1 MRRVNEPLAKSI
13 FVGLIIG
20 LSLFLTALV
29 LDDASSIVEHFKRLI
44 SEATH
49 SKRLAES
56 PKLWHKATA
65 ISIND
70 GLIITISLFCALI
83 ATFTLAFLPDKNRP
97 LIGKLWP
104 IYPHI
109 LDDHNLSRKDD
120 HIHLVS
126 GHVPFH
132 GRDGLLN
139 ELLRK
144 IQTCERNKYITISAN
159 PGMGKTRLG
168 IELMRMMRNAGW
180 DTGFLKLDVTPEVLS
195 RFRFR
200 RKTLVFIDDADARS
214 HLWQLVGSLL
224 EREPLVI
231 VVLAGQCLSKPPAFD
246 LDHPDMTIIF
256 RLLHECSLQKLPYKA
271 LTAISPKASLD
282 DLQKCDGNP
291 GALLYVED
299 AATDM
304 LFHAEQIHTLAKHM
318 NALDLL
324 KLSVFCGPLSY
335 AEMPPELVSRKPLAT
350 LCLIFRGTRV
360 RILDGTIPA
369 IQPCMMADEIAF
381 ILLQNMGDDDLRQL
395 IASHVKLNP
404 HALRSRIANLLKN
417 RWPSAKRM
425 ATAEKLSHLFNQ
437 MAPEFSIAREH
448 EARLIASALE
458 GDHPFDVRIAARR
471 IEELW
476 FSSPDNENLFR
487 LYAESVPKLQE
498 KLADLGLTDDAREVF
513 QRFYGHTRSANL
525 PQLRQSDEYRRM
537 AMASLLTCYKAK
549 VDDAL
554 GNTLYIRCQEELEQ
568 ALNDINIGNAAST
581 MHLFLAMIY
590 DAGQRKNETELE
602 KLTSMV
608 MKFMEHPACGASV
621 PVHRI
626 FFEIARSASSFYARL
641 DRPGLIQAWLD
652 RAKQVN
658 RNFNSAVDT
667 QMLMAEAHMA
677 TELMLTNASLGKM
690 TDMEEAAKQF
700 RSLAARIPINSR
712 RALEPTWATM
722 ASAAITCYRE
732 YGRLGDVE
740 RWAKNLMS
748 MPTEKANSV
757 KQHEQNQV
765 EIMRSEV
772 KMIATVIETFLENE
786 HPEAAE
792 RWALNMTE
800 VMNRMPGYECRQC
813 VEAQM
818 QTALKMI
825 NYYAIKDYSKLPIW
839 GHRLTVIMEKPLSNW
854 NAKIAIIAME
864 ATKTLITAAL
874 VHGRKDMAMK
884 WQDTA
889 DAISVKF
896 GEQPDI
902 RRLHEKIKSNRIL
915 INA

>member
-1 MRRVNEPLAKSI
+1 MRRANEPLAKSI

-29 LDDASSIVEHFKRLI
+29 LDDASSIVEHFKLLI
-44 SEATH
+44 SDATH

-56 PKLWHKATA
+56 PTLWHKATA

-70 GLIITISLFCALI
+70 GLIITISVFCALI
-83 ATFTLAFLPDKNRP
+83 ATFTLAFLPNKSRP

-109 LDDHNLSRKDD
+109 LDDHNLGRKDD

-126 GHVPFH
+126 QHVPFH

-139 ELLRK
+139 ELFRK
-144 IQTCERNKYITISAN
+144 IQTCESNKYITISAN

-168 IELMRMMRNAGW
+168 IELMRIMRNAGW
-180 DTGFLKLDVTPEVLS
+180 DTGFCRLDVTPETLA
-195 RFRFR
+195 RFKFR
-200 RKTLVFIDDADARS
+200 RKTLVFIDDADSRTN
-214 HLWQLVGSLL
+214 LWNLVKSLL
-224 EREPLVI
+224 EREPLII

-246 LDHPDMTIIF
+246 PDHPDVTIIF
-256 RLLHECSLQKLPYKA
+256 RLLRECSLQKLPYKA
-271 LTAISPKASLD
+271 LTAISPTASLD

-291 GALLYVED
+291 GALLYVDEPNT
-299 AATDM
+299 AVR
-304 LFHAEQIHTLAKHM
+304 LHARQVYTLAKHM

-324 KLSVFCGPLSY
+324 SLSVFCGPISY
-335 AEMPPELVSRKPLAT
+335 AEMPVELVHRKPLAA
-350 LCLIFRGTRV
+350 LCLIFRNTPV
-360 RILDGTIPA
+360 HILDGTIPA
-369 IQPCMMADEIAF
+369 IKPSMMADEIAF
-381 ILLQNMGDDDLRQL
+381 ILLHDMGEDDLRQL
-395 IASHVKLNP
+395 IASHIKINP
-404 HALRSRIANLLKN
+404 HALHTRIANLLKN
-417 RWPSAKRM
+417 RWPSAKRK

-437 MAPEFSIAREH
+437 MAPKFSLDREH
-448 EARLIASALE
+448 EAQQIAATLE
-458 GDHPFDVRIAARR
+458 VDHQFDVRIAARR
-471 IEELW
+471 IEDLW
-476 FSSPDNENLFR
+476 FSNPDNEVLFK

-498 KLADLGLTDDAREVF
+498 KLAALGLTDDAREVF
-513 QRFYGHTRSANL
+513 QRFYNHTRSANL
-525 PQLRQSDEYRRM
+525 PQLRHADEHRRM
-537 AMASLLTCYKAK
+537 AMASLMTCYKTK
-549 VDDAL
+549 VADAL
-554 GNTLYIRCQEELEQ
+554 GNSLYVRCQEELEQ
-568 ALNDINIGNAAST
+568 ALKDINVGNAAST
-581 MHLFLAMIY
+581 MHLFLAMMY
-590 DAGQRKNETELE
+590 DASQRKNEAELD

-608 MKFMEHPACGASV
+608 MTFMEHPACGASV

-641 DRPGLIQAWLD
+641 DRPGLIEAWLD
-652 RAKQVN
+652 RAKQIN

-677 TELMLTNASLGKM
+677 MELMLTNASLGKM

-712 RALEPTWATM
+712 KALEPSWATM

-732 YGRLGDVE
+732 HGMLSDVE

-748 MPTEKANSV
+748 MPTEKAKSD
-757 KQHEQNQV
+757 KQQEKNQA
-765 EIMRSEV
+765 EIMRREV
-772 KMIATVIETFLENE
+772 EMIATVIETFLEND

-792 RWALNMTE
+792 RWAINMTE
-800 VMNRMPGYECRQC
+800 VMNRVPGYECCQC
-813 VEAQM
+813 VETQM
-818 QTALKMI
+818 QTVLRMI
-825 NYYAIKDYSKLPIW
+825 NYYAKKDYSKLPIW
-839 GHRLTVIMEKPLSNW
+839 GHRLMVIMEKPLSKW
-854 NAKIAIIAME
+854 NSHIAIIAME

-874 VHGRKDMAMK
+874 VHERKDVAMK

-896 GEQPDI
+896 GGQPDI
-902 RRLHEKIKSNRIL
+902 KRIHKKIKANRIL